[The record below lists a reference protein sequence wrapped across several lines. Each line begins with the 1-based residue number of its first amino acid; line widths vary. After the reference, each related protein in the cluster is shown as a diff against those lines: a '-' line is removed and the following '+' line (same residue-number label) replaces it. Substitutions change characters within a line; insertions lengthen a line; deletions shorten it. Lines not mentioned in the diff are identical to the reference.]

1 MVFLDFYLENR
12 CLRYTDKTL
21 ENTFILSKINQK
33 DIIFDNRVKDFLE
46 NKKTIKGSSKK
57 VIGKKSYEALD
68 DQKDKS
74 GWSISDD
81 RKLIALFKRKVP
93 EHALAK
99 IFKKSLKET
108 KERIIY
114 LRNKD

>member
-1 MVFLDFYLENR
+1 M
-12 CLRYTDKTL
+12 

-46 NKKTIKGSSKK
+46 NKKTIKRPSKQ
-57 VIGKKSYEALD
+57 VISKKSYGSLD
-68 DQKDKS
+68 DQKDKL
-74 GWSISDD
+74 GWSVSDD

-93 EHALAK
+93 EHALSK
-99 IFKKSLKET
+99 IFKKSLKEI

>member
-1 MVFLDFYLENR
+1 MA
-12 CLRYTDKTL
+12 
-21 ENTFILSKINQK
+21 
-33 DIIFDNRVKDFLE
+33 
-46 NKKTIKGSSKK
+46 
-57 VIGKKSYEALD
+57 KKSYDELE

-93 EHALAK
+93 EHALSK
-99 IFKKSLKET
+99 IFKKSLKEI